1 MPRLTAKGKA
11 LVTSLL
17 ILVVAGGSGLFLYSQ
32 AHRFPG
38 EVATHWGIDGAPDQ
52 WQSFGSALVTAVVLM
67 AATPLFLVAL
77 GLALKATN
85 AMAGVAVGTAGF
97 LSVLTIGS
105 IWIQRDGNTAEP
117 RVGPLLLL
125 GLLAGVALGVLV
137 GVVLWKLGEP
147 DKRGAGPA
155 PTPAFPL
162 GGEAAAQWRG
172 RTRVAR
178 GVVIFGIVLTV
189 VFVALAVLISFQD
202 PWAGLFVFLITLVVP
217 LSFAVGFARIRIDP
231 WGIQAKGL
239 GFIPL
244 VKVPLHEITGAGTR
258 EVHALGDFG
267 GWGPRASLDGS
278 AQGLVMASGEALVVQ
293 RGERKDVVIVCDD
306 AGTAARI
313 VATLIGGPPAT
324 PGRE

>member
-17 ILVVAGGSGLFLYSQ
+17 VLVVAGGSGLFLHRQ

-38 EVATHWGIDGAPDQ
+38 DVATHWGIDGAPDQ
-52 WQSFGSALVTAVVLM
+52 WQSFSSAVVTAVVLM

-77 GLALKATN
+77 GLALKAMN
-85 AMAGVAVGTAGF
+85 AMAGFAVGMSGF
-97 LSVLTIGS
+97 LSVLTVGS

-117 RVGPLLLL
+117 RVGPLLLVA
-125 GLLAGVALGVLV
+125 LLAGVVVGVLV
-137 GVVLWKLGEP
+137 GTVLWKLGEP
-147 DKRGAGPA
+147 DKRAAGPA

-162 GGEAAAQWRG
+162 GGEAAQWEG

-178 GVVIFGIVLTV
+178 GVVIFGMVLTV
-189 VFVALAVLISFQD
+189 VFVALAVLMGSQD
-202 PWAGLFVFLITLVVP
+202 PWAGVFMLLVTLVIP
-217 LSFAVGFARIRIDP
+217 LSFAIGFAGIRISP
-231 WGIQAKGL
+231 WGVRATAL
-239 GFIPL
+239 GIIPL

-293 RGERKDVVIVCDD
+293 RGELKDVVIVCND
-306 AGTAARI
+306 AATAART
-313 VATLIGGPPAT
+313 VASLIQGSSAD
-324 PGRE
+324 